1 MQMLRGTNTFLII
14 TVLTFV
20 AVLLLIEGIYLLWKS
35 RKGPEATRLKRRLQ
49 SLSGSL
55 DRTAQSQVLKQR
67 MLSELPLLER
77 ALERMPR
84 MQRLDRMLL
93 QSGLNWTVSG
103 VLLATLAFLVAGWVL
118 ASELARLSLLVS
130 AFISLGAA
138 VLPLACVDY
147 RRGRRL
153 ATIGR
158 QLPETLDLMTRALR
172 AGHAFPSA
180 LKMAGDE
187 MSEPIAGEFRTV
199 HDQIN
204 FGVSLQ
210 QALTNLS
217 DRVPSTDV
225 RYFVVAVL
233 IQRESGGNLTEIL
246 TNLSSLIRQR
256 AKLLAKIRVLSSEGR
271 LSAWILGLMPF
282 ALAGVM
288 NLVNPEFMS
297 LLWTDPIGIS
307 LIEYML
313 TLMAIG
319 ALIMRK
325 IVRIRV

>member
-1 MQMLRGTNTFLII
+1 M
-14 TVLTFV
+14 
-20 AVLLLIEGIYLLWKS
+20 
-35 RKGPEATRLKRRLQ
+35 
-49 SLSGSL
+49 
-55 DRTAQSQVLKQR
+55 
-67 MLSELPLLER
+67 
-77 ALERMPR
+77 
-84 MQRLDRMLL
+84 
-93 QSGLNWTVSG
+93 
-103 VLLATLAFLVAGWVL
+103 
-118 ASELARLSLLVS
+118 
-130 AFISLGAA
+130 
-138 VLPLACVDY
+138 
-147 RRGRRL
+147 
-153 ATIGR
+153 
-158 QLPETLDLMTRALR
+158 
-172 AGHAFPSA
+172 
-180 LKMAGDE
+180 
-187 MSEPIAGEFRTV
+187 
-199 HDQIN
+199 
-204 FGVSLQ
+204 
-210 QALTNLS
+210 S